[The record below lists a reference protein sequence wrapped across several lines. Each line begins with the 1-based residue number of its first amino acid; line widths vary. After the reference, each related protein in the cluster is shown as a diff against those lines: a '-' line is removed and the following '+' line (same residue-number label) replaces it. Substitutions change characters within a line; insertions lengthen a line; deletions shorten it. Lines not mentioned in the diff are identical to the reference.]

1 MPVVHCL
8 IWRLECWIIPSLARL
23 YSVSDTKRVQV
34 DLPNRRKLNNNVNYR
49 ITFIMSYFVS
59 QSTEQAL

>member
-1 MPVVHCL
+1 MEIGVL
-8 IWRLECWIIPSLARL
+8 DNSFSGRL